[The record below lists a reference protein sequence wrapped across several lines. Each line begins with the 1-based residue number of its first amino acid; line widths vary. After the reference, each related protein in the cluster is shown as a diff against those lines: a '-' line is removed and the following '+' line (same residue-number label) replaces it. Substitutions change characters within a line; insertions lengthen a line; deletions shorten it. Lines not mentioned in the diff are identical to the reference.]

1 MTEAHELSPPQRRV
15 WRLAAG
21 APDGALASVQRLCGD
36 LDIRRFP
43 LDGPLP
49 DLPPSN
55 AAKARQKMMIDL
67 ARRENLTI
75 RQLARRFTFSLG
87 HLVYVG
93 TASAVRF
100 NRILEQISPTIQTIF
115 YTRAAVRGY

>member
-1 MTEAHELSPPQRRV
+1 MMLAEAWDE
-15 WRLAAG
+15 
-21 APDGALASVQRLCGD
+21 GALAAVQRLAGE
-36 LDIRRFP
+36 LDSRQFP

-67 ARRENLTI
+67 ARRENLSI

-93 TASAVRF
+93 TAIGLAD
-100 NRILEQISPTIQTIF
+100 LKEEW
-115 YTRAAVRGY
+115 

>member
-1 MTEAHELSPPQRRV
+1 MVAQASDE
-15 WRLAAG
+15 
-21 APDGALASVQRLCGD
+21 GALASVQRLAGGLD
-36 LDIRRFP
+36 LRRFP

-55 AAKARQKMMIDL
+55 AARARQKILIDL

-93 TASAVRF
+93 TPGGLADLMESGCKR
-100 NRILEQISPTIQTIF
+100 
-115 YTRAAVRGY
+115 RGR